1 MKRALARSSLLT
13 TAMLGLRVL
22 SQAAVLV
29 LLTRLLGP
37 QMYGNF
43 VAATALAVVLGLLPN
58 LGAGFVMLDRSARHA
73 DGVAQV
79 WRYAWP
85 MTVAL
90 GTILLAVYMAIAPL
104 LTTSLLPTHVLLL
117 LGAAELLLTPF
128 TLLLSFALQ
137 ARERVPLS
145 QLVQWLPLALR
156 VVAAL
161 GCFWLAPADRLGG
174 YVALQLLASLLGLA
188 IGFRVAA
195 RHVQLDWRPRRV
207 TVAELRHG
215 ASFAA
220 MNLIAA
226 NPTELDKMLSV
237 RLVGAH
243 DAGIYAA
250 TARVVGATVTP
261 VIGLL
266 LSSQPRLFRHAHAPT
281 RAGHRLV
288 GLIALLALGWGVISG
303 VLLALL
309 APWLP
314 RLFGPSFAGTATL
327 MLWLAAVA
335 PLLALRLAA
344 GTVLVAL
351 GKPLQR
357 IGFEL
362 AGIAVLVTAMLLLA
376 PPLGTRGLAL
386 ALIAAE
392 ASMAA
397 IGWWLSW
404 RRLTAPLSAPTR

>member
-90 GTILLAVYMAIAPL
+90 GSILLAVYMAIAPL

-156 VVAAL
+156 VLAAL

-188 IGFRVAA
+188 IGFLITA

-243 DAGIYAA
+243 DAGIYTA
-250 TARVVGATVTP
+250 TARVVGRHRNAGDRP
-261 VIGLL
+261 AAVIAAAAI
-266 LSSQPRLFRHAHAPT
+266 SPRACAYARGPSPGGPDRAT
-281 RAGHRLV
+281 RAG
-288 GLIALLALGWGVISG
+288 LGRNQRR
-303 VLLALL
+303 A
-309 APWLP
+309 
-314 RLFGPSFAGTATL
+314 AGAACAVAA
-327 MLWLAAVA
+327 AAVW
-335 PLLALRLAA
+335 PLVCRHRNADALAGGGGAAA
-344 GTVLVAL
+344 GAA
-351 GKPLQR
+351 
-357 IGFEL
+357 
-362 AGIAVLVTAMLLLA
+362 AGGWHRAGSA
-376 PPLGTRGLAL
+376 GQ
-386 ALIAAE
+386 AA
-392 ASMAA
+392 AA
-397 IGWWLSW
+397 HWL
-404 RRLTAPLSAPTR
+404 